1 MGLLGEFISAALEN
15 QGDFFTSGLRNAI
28 NNYYETKR
36 LFTILS
42 LGIGTV
48 CLSALFIRAIIF

>member
-1 MGLLGEFISAALEN
+1 MGVFSEFISGVLEN
-15 QGDFFTSGLRNAI
+15 QDDFFTSGLSNAI

-42 LGIGTV
+42 IVIGVV
-48 CLSALFIRAIIF
+48 CFGALFVRAVIF